1 MKKAAQNT
9 HGSGGPTQVDADIW
23 KKMICSKIFG
33 NNSDILAEEIAILA
47 RRLCTEKIPHNE
59 IQTLLSCRLV
69 PLIKDTDGI
78 RPNGIG
84 ETLRRIVG
92 KCVSKLLQ
100 DDIQVASGTLQ
111 TCAGIKSGI
120 EAAIHAMKE
129 TFDKEWC
136 RVVMLVYADNAFN
149 RLNRNVALKNIKQ
162 LCPPL
167 YTYLENSYNKPPRLY
182 LKDGS
187 FILSK
192 EGVTQ
197 GDNLAMGKYAL
208 GIRGLIDSV
217 ADATSD
223 EQSVQVWFADDSA
236 CGGSI
241 EGVQKWWDKLKED
254 GPKYG
259 YFPKPSKT
267 HIIVKDPRVSKKCV
281 SCLELKE

>member
-1 MKKAAQNT
+1 
-9 HGSGGPTQVDADIW
+9 
-23 KKMICSKIFG
+23 
-33 NNSDILAEEIAILA
+33 
-47 RRLCTEKIPHNE
+47 
-59 IQTLLSCRLV
+59 
-69 PLIKDTDGI
+69 
-78 RPNGIG
+78 
-84 ETLRRIVG
+84 
-92 KCVSKLLQ
+92 
-100 DDIQVASGTLQ
+100 
-111 TCAGIKSGI
+111 
-120 EAAIHAMKE
+120 MKE

-136 RVVMLVYADNAFN
+136 RVVMLVDADNAFN

-192 EGVTQ
+192 EGVTH

-223 EQSVQVWFADDSA
+223 EQSVQVWFAYDSA

-241 EGVQKWWDKLKED
+241 EGVQKWWYKLKED

-259 YFPKPSKT
+259 YFPKNHQK
-267 HIIVKDPRVSKKCV
+267 HI
-281 SCLELKE
+281 L